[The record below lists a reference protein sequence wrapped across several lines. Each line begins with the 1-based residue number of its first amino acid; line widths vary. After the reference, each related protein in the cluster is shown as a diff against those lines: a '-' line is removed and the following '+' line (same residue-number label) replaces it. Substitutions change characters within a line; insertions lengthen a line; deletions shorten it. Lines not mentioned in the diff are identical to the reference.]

1 MMPSRSSWQQVSRS
15 FAALMVAGVL
25 ALAGSGASIAAV
37 ASPSGALAP
46 QHLSSL
52 TGNWSGSYHGTFSGT
67 FKLHWKQTGSLLKGS
82 ITLKPGGTVPITG
95 TVRGTKITFGAVAV
109 GVTYTGSVSGKSMS
123 GHYKTPSGGG
133 TWSARKTS

>member
-1 MMPSRSSWQQVSRS
+1 MPGRSLRQRVARIVP
-15 FAALMVAGVL
+15 ALWIAGLV

-37 ASPSGALAP
+37 ASSSSPLAP
-46 QHLSSL
+46 HHLASL
-52 TGNWSGSYHGTFSGT
+52 SGSWSGSYHGTFSGT
-67 FKLHWKQTGSLLKGS
+67 FKLQWKQTGSLLHGL

-123 GHYKTPSGGG
+123 GHYKTPSGSGN
-133 TWSARKTS
+133 WSARKTS